1 MVGLQ
6 EQLEILRDFIWGEYL
21 LIPILAFVGVYLT
34 IGLFA
39 MPWRKIP
46 LAISI
51 LWQGRDT
58 TTQQK
63 GDITPFQALM
73 TELSATV
80 GTGNIVGVATAIYFG
95 GPGAIFWMW
104 VIALFGMATKY
115 AEAVLAITYRET
127 DKNGNYV
134 GGPMY
139 YIRNGLGKNW
149 RWMSG
154 VFAFFAM
161 FAAFGIGNMVQ
172 SNSVADEM
180 FSTFQIPFWLTG
192 LTMSIFV
199 SIVIIGGVKRIAKV
213 ASKLIPLM
221 AITYVITAL
230 IIVVIN
236 YNKIPEVIT
245 LIIESAFH
253 GSSASGGFLGATVWM
268 AIRMGFARGIFSNE
282 AGLGSAPIAHAA
294 AKTNNP
300 VNQGMIAMLGVF
312 IDTIIICS
320 LTAFVILL
328 SGAFESGAK
337 GASMTSLAFS
347 TELHG
352 YGGYI
357 VSFGLILFAFTTILG
372 WSYYG
377 ERCASYLLGIK
388 IIPIYRFLWIAA
400 TFMGAIIKLEL
411 VWIFA
416 DIANGLMALPNLIA
430 LLLLSPIIFTKTRH
444 YFSKSKNFS
453 T

>member
-1 MVGLQ
+1 MTTFQDNLS
-6 EQLEILRDFIWGEYL
+6 ILSSVIWGEYL
-21 LIPILAFVGVYLT
+21 LIPILAFVGIYLT
-34 IGLFA
+34 IGLIA
-39 MPWRKIP
+39 MPWRKLP
-46 LAISI
+46 LAVQI
-51 LWQGRDT
+51 LWQGR
-58 TTQQK
+58 K
-63 GDITPFQALM
+63 KENKESGDISPFQALM

-104 VIALFGMATKY
+104 IIALFGMATKY
-115 AEAVLAITYRET
+115 SEAVLAVTYRE
-127 DKNGNYV
+127 KNENGDFV

-139 YIRNGLGKNW
+139 YIKNGLNKNW
-149 RWMSG
+149 RWMAG
-154 VFAFFAM
+154 LFAFFGM

-180 FSTFQIPFWLTG
+180 FTTFKIPFWLTG
-192 LTMSIFV
+192 MVMSLCV

-213 ASKLIPLM
+213 ASKLIPFM
-221 AITYVITAL
+221 AIIYVFAAL
-230 IIVVIN
+230 IIVLIN
-236 YNKIPEVIT
+236 YDKIPSVVM
-245 LIIESAFH
+245 LIIQSAFN
-253 GSSASGGFLGATVWM
+253 GAAASGGFLGASVWM

-282 AGLGSAPIAHAA
+282 AGLGSGPIAHAA

-312 IDTIIICS
+312 VDTIIICS

-328 SGAFESGAK
+328 TGAFESGHK

-347 TELHG
+347 TGLYG

-377 ERCASYLLGIK
+377 ERCASYLFGIK
-388 IIPIYRFLWIAA
+388 IIFLYRFFWIIA
-400 TFMGAIIKLEL
+400 TFIGAVIKLEL

-430 LLLLSPIIFTKTRH
+430 LLLLSPVIFIKTKH
-444 YFSKSKNFS
+444 YFNRHS
-453 T
+453 

>member
-1 MVGLQ
+1 MTEIQ
-6 EQLEILRDFIWGEYL
+6 EKLLVLRDFIWGEYL
-21 LIPILAFVGVYLT
+21 LIPLLAFVGIYLT

-39 MPWRKIP
+39 IPWRKML

-51 LWQGRDT
+51 LWVGRRKT
-58 TTQQK
+58 TGQN

-104 VIALFGMATKY
+104 IIALFGMATKY
-115 AEAVLAITYRET
+115 AEAVLAVTYREK
-127 DKNGNYV
+127 DSNGNYV

-139 YIRNGLGKNW
+139 YIRNGLGENW
-149 RWMSG
+149 RWMAG

-192 LTMSIFV
+192 LMMAVLV
-199 SIVIIGGVKRIAKV
+199 SVVIIGGVKRIAKV

-221 AITYVITAL
+221 AITYIITAL
-230 IIVVIN
+230 IIVAIN
-236 YNKIPEVIT
+236 LDKIPGVIT
-245 LIIESAFH
+245 LIVESAFH
-253 GSSASGGFLGATVWM
+253 GSAASGGFLGASVWM

-294 AKTNNP
+294 ATTSNP

-328 SGAFESGAK
+328 TGAFESGAK

-347 TELHG
+347 SGLYG
-352 YGGYI
+352 YGGYV
-357 VSFGLILFAFTTILG
+357 VSFGLIFFAFTTILG

-377 ERCASYLLGIK
+377 ERCASYLLGIR
-388 IIPIYRFLWIAA
+388 IIPIYRLIWISAI
-400 TFMGAIIKLEL
+400 FVGAIIKLEV
-411 VWIFA
+411 VWVLA

-430 LLLLSPIIFTKTRH
+430 LLFLSPIVFVKTRY
-444 YFSKSKNFS
+444 YFQKK
-453 T
+453 

>member
-1 MVGLQ
+1 MAELQ
-6 EQLEILRDFIWGEYL
+6 EKLVVLGDFIWGEYL
-21 LIPILAFVGVYLT
+21 LIPVLAFVGIYLT

-51 LWQGRDT
+51 LWGGREKIT
-58 TTQQK
+58 GQK
-63 GDITPFQALM
+63 GDITPYQALM

-104 VIALFGMATKY
+104 IIALFGMATKY
-115 AEAVLAITYRET
+115 AEAVLAVTYRET

-192 LTMSIFV
+192 LIMSILV

-221 AITYVITAL
+221 AITYIITAL
-230 IIVVIN
+230 IIVMIN
-236 YNKIPEVIT
+236 LDKIPGVIT
-245 LIIESAFH
+245 LIVESAFH
-253 GSSASGGFLGATVWM
+253 GSAASGGFLGASVWM

-294 AKTNNP
+294 AATNNP

-328 SGAFESGAK
+328 TGAFESGAK

-347 TELHG
+347 SALYG
-352 YGGYI
+352 YGGYV

-377 ERCASYLLGIK
+377 ERCASYLLGTG
-388 IIPIYRFLWIAA
+388 IIPFYRFIWITA
-400 TFMGAIIKLEL
+400 TFIGAIIKLEL
-411 VWIFA
+411 VWVLA

-430 LLLLSPIIFTKTRH
+430 LLFLSPVVFIKTRH
-444 YFSKSKNFS
+444 YFFNK
-453 T
+453 

>member
-1 MVGLQ
+1 MAKLQ
-6 EQLEILRDFIWGEYL
+6 EHLEILRDFIWGEYL
-21 LIPILAFVGVYLT
+21 LIPLLAFVGIYLT

-46 LAISI
+46 LAITV
-51 LWQGRDT
+51 LWQGRDKT
-58 TTQQK
+58 TRQK
-63 GDITPFQALM
+63 GDITAFQALM

-115 AEAVLAITYRET
+115 AEAVLAVTYRET
-127 DKNGNYV
+127 DENGNYV

-139 YIRNGLGKNW
+139 YIRNGLGENW

-154 VFAFFAM
+154 IFAFFAM
-161 FAAFGIGNMVQ
+161 IAAFGIGNMVQ
-172 SNSVADEM
+172 SNSVADEL
-180 FSTFQIPFWLTG
+180 FATFQIPSWLTG
-192 LTMSIFV
+192 IIMSVFV

-213 ASKLIPLM
+213 ATKLIPFM
-221 AITYVITAL
+221 AIIYVVAAL
-230 IIVVIN
+230 IIVITN
-236 YNKIPEVIT
+236 YNRVPDVIA

-253 GSSASGGFLGATVWM
+253 GSAASGGFLGATVWM

-300 VNQGMIAMLGVF
+300 INQGMIAMLGVF

-347 TELHG
+347 STLHG

-357 VSFGLILFAFTTILG
+357 VSFGLIFFAFTTILG

-377 ERCASYLLGIK
+377 ERCASYLLGMK
-388 IIPIYRFLWIAA
+388 IIPFYRLLWIAA
-400 TFMGAIIKLEL
+400 IFIGAVIKLEL

-430 LLLLSPIIFTKTRH
+430 LLFLSPIIFSKTRD
-444 YFSKSKNFS
+444 YFSR
-453 T
+453 TQ

>member
-161 FAAFGIGNMVQ
+161 FAAFGI
-172 SNSVADEM
+172 
-180 FSTFQIPFWLTG
+180 
-192 LTMSIFV
+192 
-199 SIVIIGGVKRIAKV
+199 
-213 ASKLIPLM
+213 
-221 AITYVITAL
+221 
-230 IIVVIN
+230 
-236 YNKIPEVIT
+236 
-245 LIIESAFH
+245 
-253 GSSASGGFLGATVWM
+253 
-268 AIRMGFARGIFSNE
+268 
-282 AGLGSAPIAHAA
+282 LGS
-294 AKTNNP
+294 
-300 VNQGMIAMLGVF
+300 
-312 IDTIIICS
+312 
-320 LTAFVILL
+320 
-328 SGAFESGAK
+328 
-337 GASMTSLAFS
+337 LA
-347 TELHG
+347 TELSLHQP
-352 YGGYI
+352 
-357 VSFGLILFAFTTILG
+357 AFPPTL
-372 WSYYG
+372 
-377 ERCASYLLGIK
+377 R
-388 IIPIYRFLWIAA
+388 
-400 TFMGAIIKLEL
+400 
-411 VWIFA
+411 
-416 DIANGLMALPNLIA
+416 
-430 LLLLSPIIFTKTRH
+430 
-444 YFSKSKNFS
+444 
-453 T
+453 

>member
-1 MVGLQ
+1 MAALQ
-6 EQLEILRDFIWGEYL
+6 EELTILRDLIWGEYL
-21 LIPILAFVGVYLT
+21 LIPMLAFVGVYLT

-46 LAISI
+46 LAICV
-51 LWQGRDT
+51 LWRGRQET
-58 TTQQK
+58 IKQK
-63 GDITPFQALM
+63 GDISPFQALM

-115 AEAVLAITYRET
+115 AEAVLAVTYRET

-149 RWMSG
+149 RWMAGLFS
-154 VFAFFAM
+154 FFAM

-180 FSTFQIPFWLTG
+180 YSTFEIPFWVTG
-192 LTMSIFV
+192 FVMSICV
-199 SIVIIGGVKRIAKV
+199 SLVIIGGVKRIAKV
-213 ASKLIPLM
+213 ASKLIPFM
-221 AITYVITAL
+221 AIAYVIAASV
-230 IIVVIN
+230 IVIMN
-236 YNKIPEVIT
+236 YEKIPGVII
-245 LIIESAFH
+245 LIIESAFN
-253 GSSASGGFLGATVWM
+253 GTAASGGFLGASVWM
-268 AIRMGFARGIFSNE
+268 AIQMGFARGIFSNE

-328 SGAFESGAK
+328 TGAFESGYK

-347 TELHG
+347 SGLHG
-352 YGGYI
+352 YGNYV

-377 ERCASYLLGIK
+377 ERCASYLFGIK
-388 IIPIYRFLWIAA
+388 IIIFYRIFWIIA
-400 TFMGAIIKLEL
+400 TFTGAVIKLEF

-416 DIANGLMALPNLIA
+416 DIANGLMALPNLLA
-430 LLLLSPIIFTKTRH
+430 LLLLSPLIFIKTRQH
-444 YFSKSKNFS
+444 FAKK
-453 T
+453 